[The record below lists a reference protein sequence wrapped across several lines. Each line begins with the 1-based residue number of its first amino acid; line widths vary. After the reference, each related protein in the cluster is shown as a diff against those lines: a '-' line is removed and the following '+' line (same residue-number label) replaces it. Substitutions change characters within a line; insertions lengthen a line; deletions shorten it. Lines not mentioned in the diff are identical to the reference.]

1 MGTAFGDGFNN
12 LAIPISFCWEPLVRD
27 AIYAPT
33 RIHCGDDLRENFSP
47 FVCPLRRI
55 FFFFFALASFA
66 VLASPAAA
74 RVQGVAVPQE
84 LKSYEYT
91 VEANGKSIDVAHA
104 AASYDYINI
113 EATTGF
119 HLSITAN
126 EDGFWDRGVN
136 VEPWRLGIRP
146 TRTGRAG
153 RTIEFDIKDSV
164 KLAISRPDDF
174 LNHARMLFVFVSKPA
189 EAPTKQAASAP
200 GFHLVEPGI
209 HKGSINPKSNETWF
223 LSPGAV
229 IQGSINLFKV
239 QNVKILGHGVV
250 LYNGPQNPE
259 DDDGWMQKP
268 DWHCIG
274 SDDAHHIEID
284 GVTCLV
290 RSRTWSVQ
298 MKNSTHLLYNDLR
311 VIGGNPG
318 NANQDGM
325 DWLGGGDT
333 IVRDSFF
340 RASDD
345 VFALQ
350 GNWDGY
356 GHAAMVRPGQDVSN
370 ITIENSVLSTSIS
383 NIVRVGW
390 PEKIFNSHNFTL
402 RNSDILAGGIG
413 SCGLPFALLTVW
425 NANGAKGVHDGFT
438 FENLWLDNWYSLF
451 QIEQEQPGLRGV
463 TFRNIWALEQPPLV
477 SSRLKGQIQGV
488 HLENVKYGQA
498 EVTSI
503 QNLPALVTDGAQQ
516 PTFVKPDNSVRAAF
530 RVSPAF
536 LEPGTRAIFTADNST
551 NPKVK
556 YTWLFGDG
564 TSTTGQEA
572 RHAFPDA
579 LGTQLN
585 GAAAN
590 SKTGPSTGRFRV
602 ILHADDGHG
611 HEDWAAQNIVVI
623 GRWNNAAN
631 DVSGKGATA
640 QGLAYNIYPGTWPEL
655 PNFKTETSA
664 RNGVA
669 PRLGVTDA
677 GGFTR
682 YAVAYEGLIEAPTD
696 GGYLFH
702 LLSRDGARLFID
714 GELVAQTGP
723 PFGEVCG
730 SPINAVRDALG
741 SIGLRAGKHDLR
753 LESLQTM
760 SPASPRLQW
769 SGPGIS
775 LVDVPPSAFSH
786 RTAATLHANNPT
798 HISTAGPNTAAA
810 AASTP
815 HH

>member
-1 MGTAFGDGFNN
+1 MRPALVPSLMNLTAT
-12 LAIPISFCWEPLVRD
+12 ISSSHEPRTRD
-27 AIYAPT
+27 ATFAPA
-33 RIHCGDDLRENFSP
+33 RIHCQHDPREHSSL

-55 FFFFFALASFA
+55 VVLFA
-66 VLASPAAA
+66 VLVVLAASARSANA
-74 RVQGVAVPQE
+74 RVLGVPVPKE
-84 LKSYEYT
+84 LRSFEYT
-91 VEANGKSIDVAHA
+91 VEANGKPIDVAHA

-113 EATTGF
+113 EATTAF

-126 EDGFWDRGVN
+126 EDGFWDRGVD

-146 TRTGRAG
+146 ARTG
-153 RTIEFDIKDSV
+153 RTIEFDIKDST
-164 KLAISRPDDF
+164 KLAISRPGDF
-174 LNHARMLFVFVSKPA
+174 LNHARMLFIFVSKPA
-189 EAPTKQAASAP
+189 ELPTKQAAAAP
-200 GFHLVEPGI
+200 GFHIVPPGI
-209 HKGSINPKSNETWF
+209 HKGSINPKSGETWF
-223 LSPGAV
+223 LTPGAV
-229 IQGSINLFKV
+229 IEGSINLFKV
-239 QNVKILGHGVV
+239 SNVKILGHGVV
-250 LYNGPQNPE
+250 LYNGPQNPD

-274 SDDAHHIEID
+274 SDDAHHVQID

-298 MKNSTHLLYNDLR
+298 MKNSTFFTYNDLR

-333 IVRDSFF
+333 LVRDSFF

-356 GHAAMVRPGQDVSN
+356 GHASMIRPGQDVSN

-413 SCGLPFALLTVW
+413 SCGLPFALLTIW

-438 FENLWLDNWYSLF
+438 FENLRLDNWYSLF
-451 QIEQEQPGLRGV
+451 QLEQEQPGLRGV
-463 TFRNIWALEQPPLV
+463 TFRNIWAFEQPPLV
-477 SSRLKGQIQGV
+477 SSRLSGQIQGV

-498 EVTSI
+498 EVTSL

-530 RVSPAF
+530 QVTPAV
-536 LEPGTRAIFTADNST
+536 LEPGTRALFTADNST

-556 YTWLFGDG
+556 YTWFFGDG
-564 TSTTGQEA
+564 ASTTGQEA
-572 RHAFPDA
+572 RHAYPDA

-585 GAAAN
+585 GAGPHN
-590 SKTGPSTGRFRV
+590 TGPSAGRFRV

-611 HEDWAAQNIVVI
+611 HEDWAGQNIVVV
-623 GRWNNAAN
+623 GRWNSAVT
-631 DVSGKGATA
+631 DVNGKNATA
-640 QGLAYNIYPGTWPEL
+640 AGLNYSIYPGTWPEL
-655 PNFKTETSA
+655 PTFKIEASA
-664 RNGVA
+664 RGGVT
-669 PRLGVTDA
+669 PRLGAVDA

-682 YAVAYEGLIEAPTD
+682 YAVVYQGLLEAPTD
-696 GGYLFH
+696 GGYTFH

-714 GELVAQTGP
+714 GQLVAQTGP

-741 SIGLRAGKHDLR
+741 STGLRAGKHEVR

-760 SPASPRLQW
+760 SPVSPRLQW

-775 LVDVPPSAFSH
+775 LVDVPAAAFSH
-786 RTAATLHANNPT
+786 RTSPTLHAATPV
-798 HISTAGPNTAAA
+798 HISNAGPNTAAA
-810 AASTP
+810 AAAATP
-815 HH
+815 PHQ

>member
-1 MGTAFGDGFNN
+1 MQPLRLRGYTANTIFRK
-12 LAIPISFCWEPLVRD
+12 LSSL
-27 AIYAPT
+27 
-33 RIHCGDDLRENFSP
+33 L
-47 FVCPLRRI
+47 VCPLRR
-55 FFFFFALASFA
+55 FA
-66 VLASPAAA
+66 VLAALAVLALSARPAAA
-74 RVQGVAVPQE
+74 RVQGVPVPKE
-84 LKSYEYT
+84 LKSFEYT
-91 VEANGKSIDVAHA
+91 VEVNGKPIDVAHA
-104 AASYDYINI
+104 AASYDYLNI
-113 EATTGF
+113 EATSAF

-126 EDGFWDRGVN
+126 EDGFWDRGVD

-146 TRTGRAG
+146 TRPGHSG
-153 RTIEFDIKDSV
+153 RTIEFDVSGPM

-189 EAPTKQAASAP
+189 ETPTKQEASAP
-200 GFHLVEPGI
+200 NFHLILPGI
-209 HKGSINPKSNETWF
+209 HKGSITPRSGETWF
-223 LSPGAV
+223 LAPGSV

-239 QNVKILGHGVV
+239 SNVKILGHGVV
-250 LYNGPQNPE
+250 LYNGPQNPD

-274 SDDAHHIEID
+274 SDDAHHVEID

-298 MKNSTHLLYNDLR
+298 MKNSTDFTYNDLR

-325 DWLGGGDT
+325 DWLGGGNT
-333 IVRDSFF
+333 IVRDAFF

-356 GHAAMVRPGQDVSN
+356 GHASMVRPGQDVSN
-370 ITIENSVLSTSIS
+370 ILIENSVLSTSIS

-413 SCGLPFALLTVW
+413 SCGLPFALLTIW
-425 NANGAKGVHDGFT
+425 DANGAQGVHDGFT

-451 QIEQEQPGLRGV
+451 QLEQEQPGLHGV

-477 SSRLKGQIQGV
+477 SSRLRGQIQGV
-488 HLENVKYGQA
+488 HLQNVKYGQA
-498 EVTSI
+498 EVTSL
-503 QNLPALVTDGAQQ
+503 QNLPGLVTDGAQQ
-516 PTFVKPDNSVRAAF
+516 PTFAKADNSVRAAF
-530 RVSPAF
+530 QVTPAV
-536 LEPGTRAIFTADNST
+536 LEPGTRATFTADNSI
-551 NPKVK
+551 NPKVR

-564 TSTTGQEA
+564 TSATGQVV

-579 LGTQLN
+579 LGTELN
-585 GAAAN
+585 GAGAN
-590 SKTGPSTGRFRV
+590 NTGPSAGRFRV
-602 ILHADDGHG
+602 VLHADDGHG
-611 HEDWAAQNIVVI
+611 HEDWAGQNIVVI
-623 GRWNNAAN
+623 GRWNNAAT

-640 QGLAYNIYPGTWPEL
+640 AGLSYNIYPGTWPEL
-655 PNFKTETSA
+655 PGFKTETSA
-664 RNGVA
+664 RNGIA
-669 PRLGVTDA
+669 SRLGAADA

-682 YAVAYEGLIEAPTD
+682 FAIVYEGLVEAPAD
-696 GGYLFH
+696 GGYTFH

-714 GELVAQTGP
+714 GHPVVQTGP
-723 PFGEVCG
+723 PFSEVCG
-730 SPINAVRDALG
+730 SPINAVRDGFG
-741 SIGLRAGKHDLR
+741 SAGLRAGKHEIR

-760 SPASPRLQW
+760 SPVSPRLQW

-775 LVDVPPSAFSH
+775 LVDIPAAAFSH
-786 RTAATLHANNPT
+786 RTVATMHASSPT
-798 HISTAGPNTAAA
+798 PISTAGPNTAAA
-810 AASTP
+810 TATAAPP

>member
-1 MGTAFGDGFNN
+1 M
-12 LAIPISFCWEPLVRD
+12 
-27 AIYAPT
+27 
-33 RIHCGDDLRENFSP
+33 
-47 FVCPLRRI
+47 
-55 FFFFFALASFA
+55 
-66 VLASPAAA
+66 A
-74 RVQGVAVPQE
+74 RVQGVPVPKE
-84 LKSYEYT
+84 LKSFQYT
-91 VEANGKSIDVAHA
+91 VEANGKPVDVAHA

-113 EATTGF
+113 EATTAF

-126 EDGFWDRGVN
+126 EDGFWDQGVD

-146 TRTGRAG
+146 TRTGR
-153 RTIEFDIKDSV
+153 TIEFDVHDSM

-189 EAPTKQAASAP
+189 DPPTKQAASAP
-200 GFHLVEPGI
+200 GFHLIPPGI
-209 HKGSINPKSNETWF
+209 HKGSLNPKSGETWF
-223 LSPGAV
+223 LTPGSV
-229 IQGSINLFKV
+229 IQGSINLFHV
-239 QNVKILGHGVV
+239 SNVKILGHGVV
-250 LYNGPQNPE
+250 LYNGPQNPN

-298 MKNSTHLLYNDLR
+298 MKSSSDFTYNDLR

-325 DWLGGGDT
+325 DWLGGGNT
-333 IVRDSFF
+333 LVRDSFF

-356 GHAAMVRPGQDVSN
+356 GHAAMVRPGQDTSN

-425 NANGAKGVHDGFT
+425 NGNGAKGVHDGFT

-451 QIEQEQPGLRGV
+451 QLEQEQPGLRGL
-463 TFRNIWALEQPPLV
+463 TFRNIWAFEQPPLV
-477 SSRLKGQIQGV
+477 SSRLRGQVQGV

-503 QNLPALVTDGAQQ
+503 QNLPALVTDGAQP
-516 PTFVKPDNSVRAAF
+516 PTFLKPDNSVRAAF
-530 RVSPAF
+530 QVTPAV
-536 LEPGTRAIFTADNST
+536 LEPGTRALFTADTSA

-564 TSTTGQEA
+564 STATGQEA

-579 LGTQLN
+579 MGTQLN
-585 GAAAN
+585 GTASNGA
-590 SKTGPSTGRFRV
+590 GPSAGRFRV

-611 HEDWAAQNIVVI
+611 HEDWAGQDIVVV
-623 GRWNNAAN
+623 GRWNNAAGN
-631 DVSGKGATA
+631 LTATA
-640 QGLAYNIYPGTWPEL
+640 AGLNYNIYPGTWPEL
-655 PNFKTETSA
+655 PGFQSLTSTHS
-664 RNGVA
+664 GIA
-669 PRLGVTDA
+669 PRPGPTDA

-682 YAVAYEGLIEAPTD
+682 YAVVYEGLIEAPAD
-696 GGYLFH
+696 GGYTFH
-702 LLSRDGARLFID
+702 LLSRDGARLFLD
-714 GELVAQTGP
+714 GQLVAQTGP
-723 PFGEVCG
+723 PFAEVCG

-741 SIGLRAGKHDLR
+741 SAGLRAGKHELR
-753 LESLQTM
+753 LESLQTT
-760 SPASPRLQW
+760 SPVSPRLQW

-775 LVDVPPSAFSH
+775 LIDVPASAFSH
-786 RTAATLHANNPT
+786 RTGANLHANIPS
-798 HISTAGPNTAAA
+798 HISSAGPNPAAQAAA
-810 AASTP
+810 AAP
-815 HH
+815 H